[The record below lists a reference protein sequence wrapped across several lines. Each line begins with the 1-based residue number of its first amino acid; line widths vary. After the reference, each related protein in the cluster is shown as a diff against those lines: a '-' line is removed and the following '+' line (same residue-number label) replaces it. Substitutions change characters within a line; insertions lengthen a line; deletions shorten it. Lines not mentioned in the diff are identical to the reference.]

1 MSSDRHVASK
11 AVGEWNK
18 SLCNDR
24 KLRIANELLQTAE
37 SRQIDVWGAASGI
50 VKDTCTDVLSCLFM
64 PHAHHHLHHPM
75 G

>member
-1 MSSDRHVASK
+1 MLSCDREFSAALNVCSGHMSGDRHVASK

-37 SRQIDVWGAASGI
+37 SRQIDVWGAASADRQG
-50 VKDTCTDVLSCLFM
+50 
-64 PHAHHHLHHPM
+64 HLY
-75 G
+75 